1 MHSFLDGVFAA
12 AGLSLG
18 GGLGSGWEG
27 GGLILVREGMGV

>member
-18 GGLGSGWEG
+18 RFGEWMGGG